1 VTESANGLANP
12 APITG
17 VFTVESV
24 VELLDTLDAA
34 DVRTTIDDLEQT
46 LAILKPAADA
56 RDALAYVDP
65 VLLRAALRI
74 RRRRSAKSGG
84 AS

>member
-1 VTESANGLANP
+1 MTESANGVAIP

-24 VELLDTLDAA
+24 VELLNTVDAA
-34 DVRTTIDDLEQT
+34 DVRTTIGDLEQT

-74 RRRRSAKSGG
+74 RRRRSVQCDG